1 MIKKILSIVIITVV
15 MMLSILGCSSV
26 DVIETEKE
34 ESIASSLTEING
46 DKSEEK
52 LKVVTT
58 IFPQYDFARAIG
70 GEKIDLKMLLHPGTE
85 SHSYEPTPQDII
97 AIQECDIF
105 IYVGGESENWVVGIL
120 DSMDTSNMK
129 IISLMDIVETL
140 DEEIVEGMQDNYDHS
155 HEENHSHEDSEY
167 DEHVWTSPVNAIIII
182 EEISRSFMEADAENA
197 EFYKNNADNYI
208 MLVDEINTEFKEI
221 VKHGNRK
228 NLIFADRFPFRYFV
242 ETYGLEYSAAFP
254 GCSVGTEANAAT
266 IAFLINK
273 VKTEQIPVVI
283 TIEFSNEKI
292 ADVIAEE
299 TGAKKVSFHSAH
311 NVSKDD
317 FEAGITYVDIMK
329 NNIEVLHEALK

>member
-1 MIKKILSIVIITVV
+1 MIKKILSIIIITIM
-15 MMLSILGCSSV
+15 MMLSIFGCSSV
-26 DVIETEKE
+26 DVTVIEKE
-34 ESIASSLTEING
+34 ESTVNSLTETNG
-46 DKSEEK
+46 DNSEEK

-58 IFPQYDFARAIG
+58 IFPQYDFARAVG

-97 AIQECDIF
+97 TIQECDIF

-120 DSMDTSNMK
+120 NSMDTSNMK

-140 DEEIVEGMQDNYDHS
+140 DEEIVEGMQEDYE
-155 HEENHSHEDSEY
+155 HEEEHSHEDSEY

-182 EEISRSFMEADAENA
+182 EEISKSFIKMDVENT

-208 MLVDEINTEFKEI
+208 MLIDEINTEFKEI
-221 VKHGNRK
+221 VKHGNRN

-254 GCSVGTEANAAT
+254 GCSVGTEVNAAT

-299 TGAKKVSFHSAH
+299 TGVKKVSFHSAH

-317 FEAGITYVDIMK
+317 FEAGITYVDIMQ
-329 NNIEVLHEALK
+329 NNIEALGEALK